1 MDATYIH
8 LRAKAREI
16 LASLPTPAFYTDHA
30 EAVDLSKAF
39 FDGDPVVS
47 ELQDIV
53 AGRIE
58 NDFGH
63 GLEHSVKVTLDAGA
77 IMLLESDRAEY
88 PEAYTFRRVRLAQCA
103 GLLHDIV
110 RKQDDHAIRG
120 AEVAKQVLSAFRLS
134 AEEIEDVCLAIR
146 NHEAFKDPVEIATPE
161 GNLLA
166 DTLYDADK
174 FRWGPDNFY
183 HTVWDMVDYHCIP
196 LGDFI
201 KRYPRGIRRLSEIRD
216 SFHSDTGKTYGPE
229 FIDIG
234 LAVGDRLLEYIKSK
248 YTHLF

>member
-1 MDATYIH
+1 MDAIYVH

-16 LASLPTPAFYTDHA
+16 LASFPTPAFYSDHSA
-30 EAVDLSKAF
+30 AVDLSQSF

-47 ELQDIV
+47 ELRDIV

-63 GLEHSVKVTLDAGA
+63 GLEHAVKVTLDAGA
-77 IMLLESDRAEY
+77 IMVLEGERAGY
-88 PEAYTFRRVRLAQCA
+88 SEAYTSRRVRLAQCA

-110 RKQDDHAIRG
+110 RKQDDHAIRS
-120 AEVAKQVLSAFRLS
+120 AAVAKQVLSAFML
-134 AEEIEDVCLAIR
+134 APEEIEDVCMAIR
-146 NHEAFKDPVEIATPE
+146 NHEAFKDPIDIASAE

-183 HTVWDMVDYHCIP
+183 HTVWDMVDYHCVP
-196 LGDFI
+196 LEKFVEQ
-201 KRYPRGIRRLSEIRD
+201 YPRGIARLAEIRET
-216 SFHSDTGKTYGPE
+216 FHSQTGKAYGPE

-234 LAVGDRLLEYIKSK
+234 TAVGDRLFEYIKREYK
-248 YTHLF
+248 HLF

>member
-1 MDATYIH
+1 MDAIYVH

-30 EAVDLSKAF
+30 VAIELSRSF
-39 FDGDPVVS
+39 FDGDPIVS
-47 ELQDIV
+47 ELRDIV

-63 GLEHSVKVTLDAGA
+63 GLEHAIKVTLDAGA
-77 IMLLESDRAEY
+77 IMLVEAERAGY
-88 PEAYTFRRVRLAQCA
+88 SEAYTFRRVRLAQCA

-110 RKQDDHAIRG
+110 RKQDDHAIRS
-120 AEVAKQVLSAFRLS
+120 AEVAKEILSAFKLDPV
-134 AEEIEDVCLAIR
+134 EIEDVCLAIR
-146 NHEAFKDPVEIATPE
+146 NHEAFKSTIDITTAE

-166 DTLYDADK
+166 DTLYDAGK

-183 HTVWDMVDYHCIP
+183 YTVGDMVDYHSVP
-196 LGDFI
+196 LDTFI
-201 KRYPRGIRRLSEIRD
+201 RQYPRGIDRLTEIRE
-216 SFHSDTGKTYGPE
+216 SFQSHTGKAYGPE

-234 LAVGDRLLEYIKSK
+234 LAVGERLLTYIKGE
-248 YTHLF
+248 YEHLF